1 MLINIACWI
10 RERVLRSIW
19 FNFCTIL
26 ALALPVFS
34 QAASG
39 AAVFGSFTKEDRALL
54 LSRDVASQ
62 LSIHTRV
69 VAVDVNG
76 TPFFRVLSFPQ
87 PEQDTREIIR
97 IAKQRGY
104 EKTWYF
110 PEASARSPVADAA
123 PAKSSYRAPIT
134 LTDGLALATKTQP
147 TAMDSESTSPPIQLT
162 IGGQSGD
169 VLRLDAAQINID
181 GHINEDVWEQIAPF
195 DRLTV
200 LNPDTLK
207 PGRHETQTR
216 VFYDDKGLYV
226 AALMKQPAATLVER
240 LSGRDEDVN
249 RDGFSLML
257 DTSGQGLYGYIFGI
271 NLGGTKQDGKLAP
284 ESVMSYEWDGAWR
297 GKTQSLTDGWSAEI
311 FIPWSILTMPET
323 GAQRRLAIFVAR
335 KVAYLD
341 EFWGWPQLPL
351 SGARFISGFQPYEIQ
366 QIPLGQ
372 QWEAYPYAS
381 ATTDRMRQ
389 ENDERV
395 GADLSWRPSSNLQL
409 TATLNPDFGSVES
422 DDVVVNL
429 TAYET
434 YFPEKRLFFLEG
446 TEVFETTPRSRS
458 SWSNPRGS
466 GGRSAILPYTMEPTT
481 LLNTRRIGG
490 APRNVEIP
498 DGVSVAGV
506 ELSKPTELFGAVKA
520 VGQSGNLRYGFLSA
534 FENESS
540 FLGQNDTSGA
550 AVKLKN
556 EGRDFGVA
564 RLLYEET
571 SGQGRKSIGYLGT
584 LASSEQQDA
593 VVHGIDTH
601 WMSSSGKWSIDNQ
614 FMTSEKADA
623 QGYGLFVDLGY
634 TPKQGLSHSLGID
647 ALDDTLDISDL
658 GYLRT
663 NDSYGASYSFM
674 AMKSQGLPNW
684 LRNQTLGVFIRANQN
699 SDGYLNRGY
708 AGVFANLLFA
718 DNSEFRMEMNH
729 LPAYYDDKNSRGN
742 GLFQYEGGHMVL
754 FSYGTS
760 TAKKFSTSIQFGS
773 RGGMDTDISYI
784 ADFGFTYRPVD
795 RFSMNFDLGFVQS
808 ENWYLHQGDTRFT
821 SFDALQIRP
830 GLSMDYFI
838 SANQQLRFSLQWI
851 GIVAEENEFWSV
863 PSTPGRLTRRNKEN
877 RSNTDDFSLS
887 QMTSQLRYRWE
898 IAPLSDLFVVYTRG
912 SNLPNRHN
920 DDFGSL
926 FGNALDQPIIETF
939 TVKLRYRFSS

>member
-1 MLINIACWI
+1 M
-10 RERVLRSIW
+10 RSLW
-19 FNFCTIL
+19 VTFSTIL
-26 ALALPVFS
+26 ALALPAFS
-34 QAASG
+34 HAASG
-39 AAVFGSFTKEDRALL
+39 AAVFGSFTNEARAIS
-54 LSRDVASQ
+54 LSRDVAGQ
-62 LSIHTRV
+62 LNIRTRV
-69 VAVDVNG
+69 VAVNVNG
-76 TPFFRVLSFPQ
+76 TPFFRVLSFLQ
-87 PEQDTREIIR
+87 PEWGVREIILT
-97 IAKQRGY
+97 AQQRGY
-104 EKTWYF
+104 GKTWYF
-110 PEASARSPVADAA
+110 PEAVPPSNVPDAP
-123 PAKSSYRAPIT
+123 PAKVSYRTPTA
-134 LTDGLALATKTQP
+134 LTDRPAVATKMPP
-147 TAMDSESTSPPIQLT
+147 TTINSENTSPPIQLT

-169 VLRLDAAQINID
+169 VQRLDATQIAID
-181 GHINEDVWEQIAPF
+181 GSIDEDVWQQIPPF

-200 LNPDTLK
+200 LNPGTLK
-207 PGRHETQTR
+207 PSRHETQTR

-240 LSGRDEDVN
+240 LSARDEDIN

-284 ESVMSYEWDGAWR
+284 ERVMSYEWDGAWQ
-297 GKTQSLTDGWSAEI
+297 GKTQSLPDGWSAEL

-323 GAQRRLAIFVAR
+323 GSQRRLAIFVAR

-341 EFWGWPQLPL
+341 EFWGWPQLPP
-351 SGARFISGFQPYEIQ
+351 SGARFISGFQPYEVQ
-366 QIPLGQ
+366 QLPLGQ

-381 ATTDRMRQ
+381 ATTDRMRE
-389 ENDERV
+389 ENDARV

-429 TAYET
+429 SAYET

-446 TEVFETTPRSRS
+446 SEVFETTPRSRS
-458 SWSNPRGS
+458 TWSNPRGS

-490 APRNVEIP
+490 AARNVETP

-534 FENESS
+534 FENESN
-540 FLGQNDTSGA
+540 FLGQNDATGA
-550 AVKLKN
+550 AERLKN

-564 RLLYEET
+564 RLLYEAS

-614 FMTSEKADA
+614 LMASEKADV
-623 QGYGLFVDLGY
+623 QGYGLFIDLGY
-634 TPKQGLSHSLGID
+634 TPKQGLSHSLSID

-674 AMKSQGLPNW
+674 AMRSQGLPSW
-684 LRNQTLGVFIRANQN
+684 LRNQTLGVFLRANQN

-708 AGVFANLLFA
+708 AGVFAGLLFA
-718 DNSEFRMEMNH
+718 DNSEFRMEMNY
-729 LPAYYDDKNSRGN
+729 LPGYYDDKNSRGN

-773 RGGMDTDISYI
+773 RGGMDTDNSYI
-784 ADFGFTYRPVD
+784 ADFGFTYRPID

-808 ENWYLHQGDTRFT
+808 ENWYLHQGDTLFT

-838 SANQQLRFSLQWI
+838 SANQQLRFSLQWT
-851 GIVAEENEFWSV
+851 GIVAEENEFWRV
-863 PSTPGRLTRRNKEN
+863 PTTPGRLTRRTKEN
-877 RSNTDDFSLS
+877 PGNTDDFSVS

-898 IAPLSDLFVVYTRG
+898 IAPLSDLFIVYTRG

-920 DDFGSL
+920 DDFGTL
-926 FGNALDQPIIETF
+926 FKEAFNQPVIETF
-939 TVKLRYRFSS
+939 TIKLRYRLSS

>member
-1 MLINIACWI
+1 MQT
-10 RERVLRSIW
+10 IW
-19 FNFCTIL
+19 FIFCTLL
-26 ALALPVFS
+26 AVGLPSLSHGV
-34 QAASG
+34 SG
-39 AAVFGSFTKEDRALL
+39 AAVFGSFTNEAGALS
-54 LSRDVASQ
+54 LSRDVAAE
-62 LSIHTRV
+62 LNIRTRV
-69 VAVDVNG
+69 AEVEING
-76 TPFFRVLSFPQ
+76 KRFFRVLSVAE
-87 PEQDTREIIR
+87 PEARVREIIR
-97 IAKQRGY
+97 VAENRGY
-104 EKTWYF
+104 PKPWYL
-110 PEASARSPVADAA
+110 PEALRSSNVVDAPVLIAAESRAVALSDNSALTRKTA
-123 PAKSSYRAPIT
+123 PA
-134 LTDGLALATKTQP
+134 
-147 TAMDSESTSPPIQLT
+147 DSAYPSPPTQLT

-169 VLRLDAAQINID
+169 IPRLDAAQISID
-181 GHINEDVWEQIAPF
+181 GYIDEGVWAQIEPF

-200 LNPDTLK
+200 LDPDTLE

-216 VFYDDKGLYV
+216 IFYDDNGLYV
-226 AALMKQPAATLVER
+226 AAIMKQPAATLVER
-240 LSGRDEDVN
+240 LSARDEDIN

-297 GKTQSLTDGWSAEI
+297 GKTRTLPDGWSAEI
-311 FIPWSILTMPET
+311 FIPWSILTMPESDT
-323 GAQRRLAIFVAR
+323 QRSLAIFVAR

-341 EFWGWPQLPL
+341 EFWGWPQLPF
-351 SGARFISGFQPYEIQ
+351 SGARFISGFQPYRVQ
-366 QIPLGQ
+366 KLQLGQ

-381 ATTDRMRQ
+381 ATVDNMREQ
-389 ENDERV
+389 NDARV
-395 GADLSWRPSSNLQL
+395 GVDLSWRPSSNLQL
-409 TATLNPDFGSVES
+409 TATLNPDFGAVES

-458 SWSNPRGS
+458 EWSNPRGS

-490 APRNVEIP
+490 AARNVDIP

-506 ELSKPTELFGAVKA
+506 ELSKPTELIGAVKA

-534 FENESS
+534 FENESD
-540 FLGQNDTSGA
+540 FIGQNDATGD
-550 AVKLKN
+550 AVTLKTD
-556 EGRDFGVA
+556 GRDFGVA
-564 RLLYEET
+564 RLLYEA
-571 SGQGRKSIGYLGT
+571 SSDAGRNSIGYLGT
-584 LASSEQQDA
+584 VANSVHHDA

-601 WMSSSGKWSIDNQ
+601 WMSPSGKWSIDNQ
-614 FMTSEKADA
+614 VMASEKADT
-623 QGYGLFVDLGY
+623 QGYGLFIDVAY
-634 TPKQGLSHSLGID
+634 TPQQGMSHSLGID
-647 ALDDTLDISDL
+647 ALDDKLDISDL

-674 AMKSQGLPNW
+674 TMQSQGLPSW
-684 LRNQTLGVFIRANQN
+684 LRNRSLGLFLRANQN
-699 SDGYLNRGY
+699 GDGYLNRGY
-708 AGVFANLLFA
+708 AGVFAGLLFA
-718 DNSEFRMEMNH
+718 DNSEFRMEMNY

-760 TAKKFSTSIQFGS
+760 TAKKFATSIQFGS

-795 RFSMNFDLGFVQS
+795 RFSLDFDLGFVQS
-808 ENWYLHQGDTRFT
+808 ENWYLHQGDTLFT
-821 SFDALQIRP
+821 SFDALQVRP

-851 GIVAEENEFWSV
+851 GIVAEETEFWRV
-863 PSTPGRLTRRNKEN
+863 PTTPGRLIRRTKNN
-877 RSNTDDFSLS
+877 PSNVDDFAVS

-898 IAPLSDLFVVYTRG
+898 IAPLSDLFIVYTRG
-912 SNLPNRHN
+912 SNLPNQYN

-926 FGNALDQPIIETF
+926 FEEAFNQPIIDTF

>member
-1 MLINIACWI
+1 MGYDS
-10 RERVLRSIW
+10 RQFKERVLRSLW
-19 FNFCTIL
+19 LTFSAAL
-26 ALALPVFS
+26 ALALPASSHAV
-34 QAASG
+34 SG
-39 AAVFGSFTKEDRALL
+39 AAVFGSFSSEARAIS
-54 LSRDVASQ
+54 LSRDVADQ
-62 LSIHTRV
+62 LDIRTRV
-69 VAVDVNG
+69 IAAAVNG
-76 TPFFRVLSFPQ
+76 KLFFRVLSFPQ
-87 PEQDTREIIR
+87 PEPGAREIIR
-97 IAKQRGY
+97 FAKQRGY
-104 EKTWYF
+104 QKTWYF
-110 PEASARSPVADAA
+110 PEPLPSSGVTDTLKSASTESSPTA
-123 PAKSSYRAPIT
+123 
-134 LTDGLALATKTQP
+134 LTDRPALAPKALP
-147 TAMDSESTSPPIQLT
+147 TTVDSEKPAPPIQLSV
-162 IGGQSGD
+162 GGQSGNIP
-169 VLRLDAAQINID
+169 RLDAAQITID
-181 GHINEDVWEQIAPF
+181 GRIDEGVWGQIAPF

-200 LNPDTLK
+200 LNPDTLE

-216 VFYDDKGLYV
+216 IFYDDDGLYV
-226 AALMKQPAATLVER
+226 AALMKQPPATLVER
-240 LSGRDEDVN
+240 LSARDEDIN

-284 ESVMSYEWDGAWR
+284 ESVMSYEWDGAWQ
-297 GKTQSLTDGWSAEI
+297 GKTQSLPDGWSAEL
-311 FIPWSILTMPET
+311 FIPWSILTMPESD
-323 GAQRRLAIFVAR
+323 AQRRLAIFVAR

-351 SGARFISGFQPYEIQ
+351 SGARFISGFQPYEVQ
-366 QIPLGQ
+366 QLSLGQ

-381 ATTDRMRQ
+381 LTTDRMR
-389 ENDERV
+389 EESDARV
-395 GADLSWRPSSNLQL
+395 GVDLSWRPSSNLQL

-458 SWSNPRGS
+458 DWSSPRGS

-490 APRNVEIP
+490 AARNVEIP
-498 DGVSVAGV
+498 DGVSVTGV
-506 ELSKPTELFGAVKA
+506 ELSKPTELLGALKA

-534 FENESS
+534 FENESD
-540 FLGQNDTSGA
+540 FLGQNDATGA
-550 AVKLKN
+550 AVRLKN
-556 EGRDFGVA
+556 DGRDFGVA
-564 RLLYEET
+564 RVLYEAS
-571 SGQGRKSIGYLGT
+571 SGEGRKSIGYLGT

-601 WMSSSGKWSIDNQ
+601 WMSSSGKWSVDNQ
-614 FMTSEKADA
+614 LMTSEKADA
-623 QGYGLFVDLGY
+623 QGYGLFLDVGY
-634 TPKQGLSHSLGID
+634 TPKQGMSHSLGID

-663 NDSYGASYSFM
+663 NDSYGASYNFM
-674 AMKSQGLPNW
+674 TMKSQGLPQW
-684 LRNQTLGVFIRANQN
+684 LRNQSLGVFLKANQN
-699 SDGYLNRGY
+699 GDGYLNRGY
-708 AGVFANLLFA
+708 AGVFAGLLFA
-718 DNSEFRMEMNH
+718 DNSEFRMELNY

-742 GLFQYEGGHMVL
+742 GIFQYEGGHMVL

-773 RGGMDTDISYI
+773 RAGIDADMSYI
-784 ADFGFTYRPVD
+784 ADFGFTYRPDD
-795 RFSMNFDLGFVQS
+795 RFSMDFDLGFVQS
-808 ENWYLHQGDTRFT
+808 ENWYLHQGDTLFT

-830 GLSMDYFI
+830 GLSMDYFV
-838 SANQQLRFSLQWI
+838 SANQQLRFSLQWV
-851 GIVAEENEFWSV
+851 GIVAEENEFWRI
-863 PSTPGRLTRRNKEN
+863 PTTPGRLIRRAKEN
-877 RSNTDDFSLS
+877 PSNADDFSVS

-926 FGNALDQPIIETF
+926 FEEAFNQPIIDTF